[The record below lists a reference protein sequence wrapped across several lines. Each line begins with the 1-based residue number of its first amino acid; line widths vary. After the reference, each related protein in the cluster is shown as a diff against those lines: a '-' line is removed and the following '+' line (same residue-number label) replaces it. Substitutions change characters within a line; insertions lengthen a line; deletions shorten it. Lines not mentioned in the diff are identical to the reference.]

1 MKRKKDDF
9 LTYKLVFLIS
19 VLPNRSKR
27 VTSMR
32 LCGKSV
38 STPRWLKLRHRQYKL
53 KVIWKWEN
61 DTSGHNIKLGKYL
74 DMSY

>member
-32 LCGKSV
+32 LCGKSI
-38 STPRWLKLRHRQYKL
+38 STPR
-53 KVIWKWEN
+53 
-61 DTSGHNIKLGKYL
+61 
-74 DMSY
+74 